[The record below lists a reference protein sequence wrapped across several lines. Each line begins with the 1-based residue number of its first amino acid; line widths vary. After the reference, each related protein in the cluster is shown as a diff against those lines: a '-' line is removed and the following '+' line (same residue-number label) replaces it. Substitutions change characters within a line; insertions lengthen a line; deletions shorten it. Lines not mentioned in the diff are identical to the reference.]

1 MKTNVDQKINELR
14 EKIREY
20 DYYYYVLAESKVSDY
35 EYDKLLKELESL
47 EQKYPEYITPDSP
60 TQRVG
65 SDLTKEFLPVKHQI
79 PMLSL
84 ANSYNSEDLLDFDKR
99 IKNLLNITEN
109 IEYVTELK
117 IDGVSISL
125 LYEDSKLKRAA
136 TRGDG
141 FTGEDVTN
149 NIKTIRSIPLSV
161 KTDTP
166 ISFEVRGEVF
176 MEIEQFNK
184 LNNQRKN
191 EGLKLFANPRNSTAG
206 TLKLQDPKIVNARPL
221 DVFTYY
227 LYSEQISFE
236 THLENLGFLKKL
248 GFKVNTNFRLCKNI
262 NEVLNY
268 CSYWEEKRNELPYEI
283 DGVVIKVNNIKFQNE
298 LGNVAKSPRWAI
310 AFKFKAQQ
318 ITTKLN
324 KITWQVGRTGA
335 VTPVAELE
343 PVFLAGSTI
352 SRATLH
358 NKDEIKR
365 KDIREGDIVVI
376 EKGGDVIPKVVK
388 VVLEKRSQDSKEVII
403 PTTCPVCGEKLFQ
416 PEDEVAIYCTNNLCP
431 AQIKGRIE
439 HFASRGAMD
448 IEGLGESLVSLFV
461 DLGLLKSITDIYEL
475 KNKRD
480 KLIDIER
487 LGEKSVDNLLEAIEK
502 SKQQPFERVLF
513 ALGIRYVGTGVAKK
527 LVKELKNIDKIITS
541 SKEKIE
547 EIPEIGPSIAQS
559 LKDYFS
565 KSENLEI
572 IEKLKIAGLKFE
584 IEENENA
591 DNSLSNTTF
600 VLTGTLD
607 NYSREEAK
615 AEIEKRGGKVSSSV
629 SKKTTYVLAGEK
641 PGSKIDKAKKLNV
654 KIINETEF
662 EKLIGKQ

>member
-227 LYSEQISFE
+227 LYSEQIRFE

>member
-1 MKTNVDQKINELR
+1 MNTNVEQKLNELKK
-14 EKIREY
+14 KIREY
-20 DYYYYVLAESKVSDY
+20 DYHYYVLAESKIPDY
-35 EYDKLLKELESL
+35 EYDKLLKELELL
-47 EQKYPEYITPDSP
+47 EKEHPELITPDSP

-65 SDLTKEFLPVKHQI
+65 SDLTKEFLPVEHKI

-84 ANSYNSEDLLDFDKR
+84 ANSYNRNDLLDFDKR

-125 LYEDSKLKRAA
+125 LYENSQLKRAA

-161 KTDTP
+161 KTDSPLT
-166 ISFEVRGEVF
+166 FEVRGEVY
-176 MEIEQFNK
+176 MEIEQFKK
-184 LNNQRKN
+184 LNKQRETK
-191 EGLKLFANPRNSTAG
+191 GLKLFANPRNSTAG
-206 TLKLQDPKIVNARPL
+206 TIKLQDPKIVNKRPL
-221 DVFTYY
+221 DIFTYY
-227 LYSEQISFE
+227 FNSEQLKFK
-236 THLENLGFLKKL
+236 THFENLNYLEKL
-248 GFKVNTNFRLCKNI
+248 NFKVNSHYKICKTI
-262 NEVLNY
+262 NEVLEY
-268 CSYWEEKRNELPYEI
+268 CEHWETKRNDLPYEI
-283 DGVVIKVNNIKFQNE
+283 DGIVVKVNNIGYQNK

-310 AFKFKAQQ
+310 AYKFKARQ
-318 ITTKLN
+318 IITKLK

-335 VTPVAELE
+335 VTPVAELK

-365 KDIREGDIVVI
+365 KDIREGDYVII

-388 VVLEKRSQDSKEVII
+388 VVLQKRNNNSKEVII

-416 PEDEVAIYCTNNLCP
+416 PEDEVAIYCTNNLCS

-461 DLGLLKSITDIYEL
+461 DMKLLKSVSDIYEL
-475 KNKRD
+475 KNIKN
-480 KLIDIER
+480 KLINIER
-487 LGEKSVDNLLEAIEK
+487 LGEKSVNNLLEAIEK
-502 SKQQPFERVLF
+502 SKQQPFEKVLF
-513 ALGIRYVGTGVAKK
+513 ALGIRFVGSGVAKK
-527 LVKELKNIDKIITS
+527 LVKELKNIDNIINA
-541 SKEKIE
+541 SKEEIE
-547 EIPEIGPSIAQS
+547 KIPEIGPSIAQS

-572 IEKLKIAGLKFE
+572 IEKLKNAGLKFE
-584 IEENENA
+584 IEHKKNE
-591 DNSLSNTTF
+591 SNTLANTIF

-607 NYSREEAK
+607 NYSREKAK

-629 SKKTTYVLAGEK
+629 STKTTYVLAGAK

-662 EKLIGKQ
+662 ENLLR

>member
-388 VVLEKRSQDSKEVII
+388 VVLEKRSQDSKEIII

-591 DNSLSNTTF
+591 DNSLTNTTF

>member
-1 MKTNVDQKINELR
+1 MKTDVELKIDELR
-14 EKIREY
+14 KKIREY
-20 DYYYYVLAESKVSDY
+20 DYHYYVLAESKVSDF
-35 EYDKLLKELESL
+35 EYDQLLKELEAL
-47 EQKYPEYITPDSP
+47 EQKYPEFITSDSP

-65 SDLTKEFLPVKHQI
+65 SDLTKEFRPVKHKI

-84 ANSYNSEDLLDFDKR
+84 ANSYNEEDLLEFDKR
-99 IKNLLNITEN
+99 IKNLLNVTHD

-125 LYEDSKLKRAA
+125 IYENNTFKNAA

-141 FTGEDVTN
+141 TTGEEVTN

-161 KTDTP
+161 NEEPPLT
-166 ISFEVRGEVF
+166 FEVRGEVF

-184 LNNQRKN
+184 LNIQREK

-206 TLKLQDPKIVNARPL
+206 TLKLQDPRLVNKRPL
-221 DVFTYY
+221 DIFTYY
-227 LYSEQISFE
+227 FYSEQIKFD
-236 THLENLGFLKKL
+236 THLENLKFLKKL
-248 GFKVNTNFRLCKNI
+248 GFKVNPNFRLCKNI
-262 NEVLNY
+262 NEVLDY
-268 CSYWEEKRNELPYEI
+268 CKYWNEKRDDLKYEI
-283 DGVVIKVNNIKFQNE
+283 DGVVVKVNNIRYQNE

-310 AFKFKAQQ
+310 AYKFKAQQ

-335 VTPVAELE
+335 ITPVAELE

-376 EKGGDVIPKVVK
+376 EKGGDVIPKVVR
-388 VVLEKRSQDSKEVII
+388 VVFEKRNEDSKEVII
-403 PTTCPVCGEKLFQ
+403 PTVCPVCGERLFQ

-461 DLGLLKSITDIYEL
+461 DLGLFKSVTDIYEL

-480 KLIDIER
+480 KLITIER
-487 LGEKSVDNLLEAIEK
+487 LGEKSVDNLLEAIEN
-502 SKQQPFERVLF
+502 SKNQPFEKVLF
-513 ALGIRYVGTGVAKK
+513 ALGIRYVGAGVAKK
-527 LVKELKNIDKIITS
+527 LVKELKSIDEIINLP
-541 SKEKIE
+541 KEKIE

-565 KSENLEI
+565 KNENIEV
-572 IEKLKIAGLKFE
+572 IEKLKKVGLKFE
-584 IEENENA
+584 VEQQENE
-591 DNSLSNTTF
+591 DKSLENTTF

-607 NYSREEAK
+607 KYTRDEAK
-615 AEIEKRGGKVSSSV
+615 LEIEKRGGKVTSAV
-629 SKKTTYVLAGEK
+629 SNKTTYVLAGDK
-641 PGSKIDKAKKLNV
+641 PGSKIDKAKKLNI
-654 KIINETEF
+654 KIIDETEF
-662 EKLIGKQ
+662 ENLIGKR

>member
-1 MKTNVDQKINELR
+1 MKTSVEQKINELR
-14 EKIREY
+14 TKIREY
-20 DYYYYVLAESKVSDY
+20 DYYYYVLAESKTTDY
-35 EYDKLLKELESL
+35 EYDQLLKELEAL
-47 EQKYPEYITPDSP
+47 EKENPELITPDSP

-65 SDLTKEFLPVKHQI
+65 SDLTKEFLPVKHKV

-84 ANSYNSEDLLDFDKR
+84 ANSYNEEDLWDFDKR
-99 IKNLLNITEN
+99 IKNLLEITEDL
-109 IEYVTELK
+109 EYITELK

-125 LYEDSKLKRAA
+125 IYEKNKLIRAA

-141 FTGEDVTN
+141 TTGEEVTN

-161 KTDTP
+161 SAEPQLD
-166 ISFEVRGEVF
+166 FEVRGEVF
-176 MEIEQFNK
+176 MEIEQFNR
-184 LNNQRKN
+184 LNIQREK

-206 TLKLQDPKIVNARPL
+206 TLKLQDPKVVNKRPL
-221 DVFTYY
+221 DIFTYY
-227 LYSEQISFE
+227 FNSEQKQFD
-236 THLENLGFLKKL
+236 THLENLEFLKKL
-248 GFKVNTNFRLCKNI
+248 GFKVNPNFRLCKNI
-262 NEVLNY
+262 NEVLDY
-268 CSYWEEKRNELPYEI
+268 CKYWNEKRNTLPYEI
-283 DGVVIKVNNIKFQNE
+283 DGVVIKVNSIQHQNE

-310 AFKFKAQQ
+310 AYKFKAQQ

-358 NKDEIKR
+358 NKDELKR
-365 KDIREGDIVVI
+365 KDIREGDTVVI

-388 VVLEKRSQDSKEVII
+388 VVPEKRDGNSKGVTI
-403 PTTCPVCGEKLFQ
+403 PTVCPVCGEKLFQ
-416 PEDEVAIYCTNNLCP
+416 PEDEVAIYCTNNFCP

-461 DLGLLKSITDIYEL
+461 DLGLFKSITDIYGL

-480 KLIDIER
+480 DLITIER
-487 LGEKSVDNLLEAIEK
+487 LGEKSVDNLLESIEK

-527 LVKELKNIDKIITS
+527 LVRELKNIDKIIS
-541 SKEKIE
+541 ASKERIE

-565 KSENLEI
+565 KNENLEI
-572 IEKLKIAGLKFE
+572 IEKLKNVGLKFE
-584 IEENENA
+584 VEQKA
-591 DNSLSNTTF
+591 DEDDSLKETTF
-600 VLTGTLD
+600 VLTGTLSK
-607 NYSREEAK
+607 YSREKAK
-615 AEIEKRGGKVSSSV
+615 EEIEKRGGKVTSSV
-629 SKKTTYVLAGEK
+629 SKKTTYVLAGDK
-641 PGSKIDKAKKLNV
+641 PGSKVDKAKKLNV
-654 KIINETEF
+654 KIIDEAEF
-662 EKLIGKQ
+662 EHLLGNK

>member
-1 MKTNVDQKINELR
+1 MKTDVEQKIDELR
-14 EKIREY
+14 KKIREY
-20 DYYYYVLAESKVSDY
+20 DYHYYVLAESKVSDF
-35 EYDKLLKELESL
+35 EYDQLLKELEAL
-47 EQKYPEYITPDSP
+47 EQKYPEFITSDSP

-65 SDLTKEFLPVKHQI
+65 SDLTKEFRPVKHKI

-84 ANSYNSEDLLDFDKR
+84 ANSYNEEDLLEFDKR
-99 IKNLLNITEN
+99 IKNLLNVTHD

-125 LYEDSKLKRAA
+125 IYENNTFKNAA

-141 FTGEDVTN
+141 TTGEEVTN

-161 KTDTP
+161 NAELSLT
-166 ISFEVRGEVF
+166 FEVRGEVF

-184 LNNQRKN
+184 LNMQREK

-206 TLKLQDPKIVNARPL
+206 TLKLQDPRLVNKRPL
-221 DVFTYY
+221 DIFAYY
-227 LYSEQISFE
+227 FYSEQIKFD
-236 THLENLGFLKKL
+236 THLESLKFLKKL
-248 GFKVNTNFRLCKNI
+248 GFKVNPNFRLCKNI
-262 NEVLNY
+262 NEVLDY
-268 CSYWEEKRNELPYEI
+268 CKYWNEKRDDLKYEI
-283 DGVVIKVNNIKFQNE
+283 DGVVVKVNDIRYQNE

-310 AFKFKAQQ
+310 AYKFKAQQ

-376 EKGGDVIPKVVK
+376 EKGGDVIPKVVR
-388 VVLEKRSQDSKEVII
+388 VVFEKRNEDSKEVII
-403 PTTCPVCGEKLFQ
+403 PTVCPVCGERLFQ

-461 DLGLLKSITDIYEL
+461 DLGLLKSVTDIYEL

-480 KLIDIER
+480 QLITIER
-487 LGEKSVDNLLEAIEK
+487 LGEKSVDNLLEAIEN
-502 SKQQPFERVLF
+502 SKNQPFEKVLF
-513 ALGIRYVGTGVAKK
+513 ALGIRYVGAGVAKK
-527 LVKELKNIDKIITS
+527 LVKELKSIDEIINLP
-541 SKEKIE
+541 KEKIE

-565 KSENLEI
+565 KNENMEV
-572 IEKLKIAGLKFE
+572 IEKLKKVGLKFE
-584 IEENENA
+584 IEQQENE
-591 DNSLSNTTF
+591 DNSLENTTF

-607 NYSREEAK
+607 KYTRDEAK
-615 AEIEKRGGKVSSSV
+615 LEIEKRGGKVTSAV
-629 SKKTTYVLAGEK
+629 SNKTTYVLAGDK
-641 PGSKIDKAKKLNV
+641 PGSKIEKAKKLNI
-654 KIINETEF
+654 KIIDETEF
-662 EKLIGKQ
+662 ENLIGKR

>member
-591 DNSLSNTTF
+591 DNSLTNTTF

>member
-1 MKTNVDQKINELR
+1 MKTDVELKIDELR
-14 EKIREY
+14 KKIREY
-20 DYYYYVLAESKVSDY
+20 DYHYYVLAESKVSDF
-35 EYDKLLKELESL
+35 EYDQLLKELEAL
-47 EQKYPEYITPDSP
+47 EQKYPEFITSDSP

-65 SDLTKEFLPVKHQI
+65 SDLTKEFRPVKHKI

-84 ANSYNSEDLLDFDKR
+84 ANSYNEKDLLEFDKR
-99 IKNLLNITEN
+99 IKNLLNVTHD

-125 LYEDSKLKRAA
+125 IYENNTIKNAA

-141 FTGEDVTN
+141 TTGEEVTN

-161 KTDTP
+161 NAEPPLT
-166 ISFEVRGEVF
+166 FEVRGEVF

-184 LNNQRKN
+184 LNIQREK

-206 TLKLQDPKIVNARPL
+206 TLKLQDPRLVNKRPL
-221 DVFTYY
+221 DIFTYY
-227 LYSEQISFE
+227 FYSEQIKFD
-236 THLENLGFLKKL
+236 THLENLKFLKKL
-248 GFKVNTNFRLCKNI
+248 GFKVNPNFRLCKNI
-262 NEVLNY
+262 NEVLDY
-268 CSYWEEKRNELPYEI
+268 CKYWNEKRDDLKYEI
-283 DGVVIKVNNIKFQNE
+283 DGVVVKVNNIRYQNE

-310 AFKFKAQQ
+310 AYKFKAQQ

-376 EKGGDVIPKVVK
+376 EKGGDVIPKVVR
-388 VVLEKRSQDSKEVII
+388 VVFEKRNEDSKEVII
-403 PTTCPVCGEKLFQ
+403 PTVCPVCGERLFQ

-461 DLGLLKSITDIYEL
+461 DLGLFKSVTDIYEL

-480 KLIDIER
+480 KLITIER
-487 LGEKSVDNLLEAIEK
+487 LGEKSVDNLLEAIEN
-502 SKQQPFERVLF
+502 SKNQPFEKVLF
-513 ALGIRYVGTGVAKK
+513 ALGIRYVGAGVAKK
-527 LVKELKNIDKIITS
+527 LVKELKSIDEIINLP
-541 SKEKIE
+541 KEKIE

-565 KSENLEI
+565 KNENIEV
-572 IEKLKIAGLKFE
+572 IEKLKKVGLKFE
-584 IEENENA
+584 VEQQENE
-591 DNSLSNTTF
+591 DKSLENTTF

-607 NYSREEAK
+607 KYTRDEAK
-615 AEIEKRGGKVSSSV
+615 LEIEKRGGKVTSAV
-629 SKKTTYVLAGEK
+629 SNKTTYVLAGDK
-641 PGSKIDKAKKLNV
+641 PGSKIDKAKKLNI
-654 KIINETEF
+654 KIIDETEF
-662 EKLIGKQ
+662 ENLIGKR

>member
-1 MKTNVDQKINELR
+1 MKTSVEQKINELR
-14 EKIREY
+14 TKIREY
-20 DYYYYVLAESKVSDY
+20 DYYYYVLAESKTTDY
-35 EYDKLLKELESL
+35 EYDQLLKELESL
-47 EQKYPEYITPDSP
+47 EKENPELITPDSP

-65 SDLTKEFLPVKHQI
+65 SDLTKEFLPVKHKV

-84 ANSYNSEDLLDFDKR
+84 ANSYNEEDLWDFDKR
-99 IKNLLNITEN
+99 IKNLLEITEDL
-109 IEYVTELK
+109 EYITELK

-125 LYEDSKLKRAA
+125 IYEKNKLIRAA

-141 FTGEDVTN
+141 TTGEEVTN
-149 NIKTIRSIPLSV
+149 NIKTIRSVPLSV
-161 KTDTP
+161 SAEPQLD
-166 ISFEVRGEVF
+166 FEVRGEVF
-176 MEIEQFNK
+176 MEIEQFNR
-184 LNNQRKN
+184 LNIQREK

-206 TLKLQDPKIVNARPL
+206 TLKLQDPKVVNKRPL
-221 DVFTYY
+221 DIFTYY
-227 LYSEQISFE
+227 FNSEQKQFD
-236 THLENLGFLKKL
+236 THLENLEFLKKL
-248 GFKVNTNFRLCKNI
+248 GFKVNPNFRLCKNI
-262 NEVLNY
+262 NEVLDY
-268 CSYWEEKRNELPYEI
+268 CKYWNEKRNTLPYEI
-283 DGVVIKVNNIKFQNE
+283 DGVVIKVNSIQHQNE

-310 AFKFKAQQ
+310 AYKFKAQQ

-358 NKDEIKR
+358 NKDELKR
-365 KDIREGDIVVI
+365 KDIREGDTVVI

-388 VVLEKRSQDSKEVII
+388 VVPEKRDGNSKGVTI
-403 PTTCPVCGEKLFQ
+403 PTVCPVCGEKLFQ

-461 DLGLLKSITDIYEL
+461 DLGLFKSITDIYGL

-480 KLIDIER
+480 DLITIER
-487 LGEKSVDNLLEAIEK
+487 LGEKSVDNLLESIEK

-527 LVKELKNIDKIITS
+527 LVRELKNIDKIIS
-541 SKEKIE
+541 ASKERIE

-565 KSENLEI
+565 KNENLEI
-572 IEKLKIAGLKFE
+572 IEKLKNVGLKFE
-584 IEENENA
+584 VEQKA
-591 DNSLSNTTF
+591 DEDDSLKETTF
-600 VLTGTLD
+600 VLTGTLSK
-607 NYSREEAK
+607 YSREKAK
-615 AEIEKRGGKVSSSV
+615 EEIEKRGGKVTSSV
-629 SKKTTYVLAGEK
+629 SKKTTYVLAGDK
-641 PGSKIDKAKKLNV
+641 PGSKVDKAKKLNV
-654 KIINETEF
+654 KIIDEAEF
-662 EKLIGKQ
+662 EHLLGNK

>member
-1 MKTNVDQKINELR
+1 MKTDVEQKIDELR
-14 EKIREY
+14 KKIREY
-20 DYYYYVLAESKVSDY
+20 DYHYYVLAESKVSDF
-35 EYDKLLKELESL
+35 EYDQLLKELEAL
-47 EQKYPEYITPDSP
+47 EQKYPEFITSDSP

-65 SDLTKEFLPVKHQI
+65 SDLTKEFRPVKHKI

-84 ANSYNSEDLLDFDKR
+84 ANSYNEEDLLEFDKR
-99 IKNLLNITEN
+99 IKNLLNVTHD

-125 LYEDSKLKRAA
+125 IYENNTFKNAA

-141 FTGEDVTN
+141 TTGEEVTN

-161 KTDTP
+161 NEEPPLT
-166 ISFEVRGEVF
+166 FEVRGEVF

-184 LNNQRKN
+184 LNIQREK

-206 TLKLQDPKIVNARPL
+206 TLKLQDPRLVNKRPL
-221 DVFTYY
+221 DIFTYY
-227 LYSEQISFE
+227 FYSEQIKFD
-236 THLENLGFLKKL
+236 THLENLKFLKKL
-248 GFKVNTNFRLCKNI
+248 GFKVNPNFRLCKNI
-262 NEVLNY
+262 NEVLDY
-268 CSYWEEKRNELPYEI
+268 CKYWNEKRDDLKYEI
-283 DGVVIKVNNIKFQNE
+283 DGVVVKVNNIRYQNE

-310 AFKFKAQQ
+310 AYKFKAQQ

-376 EKGGDVIPKVVK
+376 EKGGDVIPKVVR
-388 VVLEKRSQDSKEVII
+388 VVFEKRNEDSKEVII
-403 PTTCPVCGEKLFQ
+403 PTVCPVCGERLFQ

-461 DLGLLKSITDIYEL
+461 DLGLFKSVTDIYDL

-480 KLIDIER
+480 KLITIER
-487 LGEKSVDNLLEAIEK
+487 LGEKSVDNLLEAIEN
-502 SKQQPFERVLF
+502 SKNQPFEKVLF
-513 ALGIRYVGTGVAKK
+513 ALGIRYVGAGVAKK
-527 LVKELKNIDKIITS
+527 LVKELKSIDEIINLP
-541 SKEKIE
+541 KEKIE

-565 KSENLEI
+565 KNENIEV
-572 IEKLKIAGLKFE
+572 IEKLKKVGLKFE
-584 IEENENA
+584 VEQQENE
-591 DNSLSNTTF
+591 DNSLENTTF

-607 NYSREEAK
+607 KYTRDEAK
-615 AEIEKRGGKVSSSV
+615 LEIEKRGGKVTSAV
-629 SKKTTYVLAGEK
+629 SNKTTYVLAGDK
-641 PGSKIDKAKKLNV
+641 PGSKIEKAKKLNV
-654 KIINETEF
+654 KIIDESEF
-662 EKLIGKQ
+662 ENLIGKK